1 MSLDSTNLNEQINQ
15 DRIFTI
21 FRIRKQKLEFS
32 IAWKAPDIQCEK
44 WFYSHLLHESRG
56 SLPIVFCEFI
66 DFGNQF
72 SNEDP
77 TIILVTPTHKR

>member
-21 FRIRKQKLEFS
+21 FKIRKQKREFW
-32 IAWKAPDIQCEK
+32 ITWEAPGILWEK
-44 WFYSHLLHESRG
+44 WFYSHLLHESRE

-66 DFGNQF
+66 DFGN
-72 SNEDP
+72 
-77 TIILVTPTHKR
+77 